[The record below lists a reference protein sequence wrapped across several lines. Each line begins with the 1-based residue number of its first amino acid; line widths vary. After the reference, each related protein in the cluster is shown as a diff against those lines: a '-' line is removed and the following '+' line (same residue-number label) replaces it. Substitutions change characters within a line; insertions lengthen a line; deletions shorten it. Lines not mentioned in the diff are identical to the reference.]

1 MADELVT
8 FQLAAMDK
16 KLDKILVQVEA
27 TNGRVDEAEKNIIRL
42 QERAAG
48 AEQRANDA
56 EKRADEA
63 ETRARQAEERASKPH
78 NVAVIAGSIAS
89 AVAAAGWAAW
99 ERFGK

>member
-16 KLDKILVQVEA
+16 KLDRILAQVEA

-42 QERAAG
+42 QERALH
-48 AEQRANDA
+48 AET
-56 EKRADEA
+56 RADEA
-63 ETRARQAEERASKPH
+63 EKRAAAAETAKPH
-78 NVAVIAGSIAS
+78 SLSVVVGSIAS
-89 AVAAAGWAAW
+89 AVAAAAWAAW

>member
-16 KLDKILVQVEA
+16 KLDRILAQVEA

-42 QERAAG
+42 QERAIA
-48 AEQRANDA
+48 AEARADEA
-56 EKRADEA
+56 EKRADAVEQ
-63 ETRARQAEERASKPH
+63 ARPH
-78 NVAVIAGSIAS
+78 NLVIIAGSIAS
-89 AVAAAGWAAW
+89 ALAASAWAAW